1 MRLADDPEDLLDDG
15 APHGLMPLAVPSSPD
30 ALIRSR
36 TGPWHPSSRHKIHIK
51 KTQEPTKG
59 AQVIQAA
66 ERTRRDSTWARRQK
80 VGLDGF
86 TVGSANVVLLLSP
99 ATFDAQFAVGR
110 GRIEEEERGRREKE
124 LLSLSPFVY
133 GLCPPQ

>member
-1 MRLADDPEDLLDDG
+1 M
-15 APHGLMPLAVPSSPD
+15 
-30 ALIRSR
+30 
-36 TGPWHPSSRHKIHIK
+36 
-51 KTQEPTKG
+51 
-59 AQVIQAA
+59 
-66 ERTRRDSTWARRQK
+66 
-80 VGLDGF
+80 GLDGF